1 MTDPIISLPVVAA
14 IPLPDTVLRAPLR
27 RQQAAEPPSP
37 DAAAAD
43 PAALCEVLEPLISA
57 AIARKARQRRYTP

>member
-1 MTDPIISLPVVAA
+1 MTDPIISLPLVTE

-27 RQQAAEPPSP
+27 RRQAAEPPSP
-37 DAAAAD
+37 DAPAAD

-57 AIARKARQRRYTP
+57 SIARKARQRRYTP

>member
-1 MTDPIISLPVVAA
+1 MTDPIISLPLVTE

-27 RQQAAEPPSP
+27 RQQAAEPPLP
-37 DAAAAD
+37 DAPAAD

>member
-27 RQQAAEPPSP
+27 RRQATEPPSP